1 MLSNETIIIRLT
13 MALIAG
19 AIIGLE
25 REYRDKSAGFRTL
38 ILICLGSCLFTLISH
53 LMASDTLDRIVA
65 NVVTCIGFIGGGVIF
80 KSSEGVNGLTTAAT
94 IWVTAAIGMAVGSG
108 FYYAAGFTLIITF
121 LVLAFFFNV
130 ENLIARLNREKVYNV
145 KVELKSGIFS
155 HYEEVLIKNNLKYR
169 IVKRTRLLDEI
180 SGTFIVQGS
189 VKDHEKFIDYM
200 LKDEDIK
207 EFSF

>member
-1 MLSNETIIIRLT
+1 LT

-65 NVVTCIGFIGGGVIF
+65 NVVTGIGFIGGGVIF